1 MKKFYLYTIL
11 ILVAISTIL
20 PFIMMF
26 IISLSGNE
34 DILLNTSAINL
45 NLCSYRNVFA
55 SIPVVKYFLNS
66 LIVSVLT
73 TIFQVIVSTL
83 AGYGFARLNFKF
95 SKYLLGIIVLTMMV
109 PSQVNVVPLFYLMSK
124 LGWINTYQALIVP
137 GIFGGFGVLLM
148 YEYFKN
154 FSKELEDASKLD
166 GCTAFK
172 TFFYISLPYAIPAVA
187 TLAVFTFITTWNSF
201 LWPLIATNTDS
212 MRTLTVGLAVFKSSF
227 REITMW
233 GELSACACVCSIPVI
248 VVFLTGKKYIINTQ
262 EGALKE

>member
-95 SKYLLGIIVLTMMV
+95 SKYFFQNYCITSYFVLQYT
-109 PSQVNVVPLFYLMSK
+109 
-124 LGWINTYQALIVP
+124 
-137 GIFGGFGVLLM
+137 
-148 YEYFKN
+148 
-154 FSKELEDASKLD
+154 
-166 GCTAFK
+166 
-172 TFFYISLPYAIPAVA
+172 
-187 TLAVFTFITTWNSF
+187 
-201 LWPLIATNTDS
+201 
-212 MRTLTVGLAVFKSSF
+212 
-227 REITMW
+227 
-233 GELSACACVCSIPVI
+233 
-248 VVFLTGKKYIINTQ
+248 
-262 EGALKE
+262 